1 MVELWCFLKE
11 TLNSTPVARLFLC
24 VLMGN
29 CPVFVVW
36 LGGQRIVWP
45 FYWIFEHRGILV
57 TVTYVMH
64 PCSIIVLLRDWFCSF
79 AVLQFCYVRT
89 SNGRHQILAKI
100 QIHRQSLRVMYNL
113 PVPMLWCGCCGSKF
127 LLDLATNLSTHVAC
141 FWFINRYKESLNYG
155 WLHQKTGEWWSKLA
169 DHLY

>member
-1 MVELWCFLKE
+1 MVELWCFSKE
-11 TLNSTPVARLFLC
+11 PLNSTPVARLFLC
-24 VLMGN
+24 VLTGN
-29 CPVFVVW
+29 GPVFVVW

-64 PCSIIVLLRDWFCSF
+64 PCSSLFCWETGF
-79 AVLQFCYVRT
+79 AVLWFCYVRT
-89 SNGRHQILAKI
+89 SNGRHQILAKF
-100 QIHRQSLRVMYNL
+100 QIHMQSLRVMYNL
-113 PVPMLWCGCCGSKF
+113 PVPMLWCGCHGCKF

-141 FWFINRYKESLNYG
+141 FWLINRYNGSLNYG
-155 WLHQKTGEWWSKLA
+155 CLDLKTGEWWSKLA